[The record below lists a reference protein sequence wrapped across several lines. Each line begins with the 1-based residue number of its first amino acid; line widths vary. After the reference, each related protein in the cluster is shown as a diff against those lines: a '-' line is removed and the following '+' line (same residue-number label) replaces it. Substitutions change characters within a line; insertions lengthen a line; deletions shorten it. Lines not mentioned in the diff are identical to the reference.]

1 MTLAAFR
8 NALIR
13 WVLFMAMRPVG
24 RLLRGSVRR
33 SLPRQAGRQLRLRK
47 RYQIPSDTPIEGY
60 TETLRQ
66 RVRSSGHRIV
76 TTSGSTAQPKEL
88 AYPRARTR
96 MVRLLFAQ
104 ITLRCAAARGVKR
117 PLIFT
122 LSSLSEDGSL
132 TAVMTGG
139 TPSLV
144 DCLMTPNRVLHHP
157 AFKEVVDRYG
167 LMAVRVWAM
176 VMCSPGW
183 LYSTN
188 PSTQA
193 VFFHNLGQDWDGARA
208 MLADWLDDA
217 SQFSADVQRQ
227 TRRMVAPGWRARA
240 AAAMAAG
247 DAFPVRQWLPALA
260 VFSSWDGGN
269 TRPFLKQV
277 QNALPEADFIPMFSM
292 STETIETVTVFRNRQ
307 AHFLPIAPGVLYE
320 FLPADAE
327 DDEPALLRSAT
338 DLEVGGEY
346 SLVVSDAWG
355 LRRYQTEDIFACVG
369 RLDGLPDLQFCRRRG
384 LTWSFTG
391 EKITGQHLEAAYQ
404 ALVQDFPMLEGV
416 QLTTA
421 PSHPEG
427 DRLPGYRLLLAV
439 PGGKLALD
447 REALAERFDHHLRV
461 INDEYD
467 SKRASDRLKP
477 PTASVIDYDALAAA
491 IRGGVDVQARGWDS
505 QFKLLPLLRTRWED
519 LTFAQTQTSH
529 TP

>member
-1 MTLAAFR
+1 MTLAALR
-8 NALIR
+8 NALVR
-13 WVLFMAMRPVG
+13 WVLFTAMRPVG
-24 RLLRGSVRR
+24 HMLRWAVRR
-33 SLPRQAGRQLRLRK
+33 SLPGQADRQAALRG
-47 RYQIPSDTPIEGY
+47 RYQIDRDTPIEGY
-60 TETLRQ
+60 TEALRE
-66 RVRSSGHRIV
+66 RVRGSGHRIV

-96 MVRLLFAQ
+96 MVRLLFAR
-104 ITLRCAAARGVKR
+104 ITLRCAAARQVKR

-157 AFKEVVDRYG
+157 AFEPIIARYG

-176 VMCSPGW
+176 VMSSPGW

-193 VFFHNLGQDWDGARA
+193 VFFHKLGQDWDGARA
-208 MLADWLDDA
+208 MLRDWLADPG
-217 SQFSADVQRQ
+217 QFSVDVQRQ
-227 TRRMVAPGWRARA
+227 TRRMVAPGWRSRA
-240 AAAMAAG
+240 EAAMAAE
-247 DAFPVRQWLPALA
+247 AAAPVRQWLPALA

-269 TRPFLKQV
+269 TRPFLTQV
-277 QNALPEADFIPMFSM
+277 QRALPAAEFIPMFSM
-292 STETIETVTVFRNRQ
+292 STETIETVTVFRGRQ

-320 FLPADAE
+320 FLPAAE
-327 DDEPALLRSAT
+327 DDDPAQLRSA
-338 DLEVGGEY
+338 DALEVGEEY
-346 SLVVSDAWG
+346 ALVVSDAWG

-369 RLDGLPDLQFCRRRG
+369 TLDGLPDLQFCRRRG

-391 EKITGQHLEAAYQ
+391 EKLTSQHLEHAYRD
-404 ALVQDFPMLEGV
+404 LVRDFPMLDGV

-427 DRLPGYRLLLAV
+427 DRLPGYHLVLAV
-439 PGGKLALD
+439 PGGVLD
-447 REALAERFDHHLRV
+447 VDRQTLAERFDQHLRT
-461 INDEYD
+461 INEEYE

-477 PTASVIDYDALAAA
+477 PRASVIDYDTLAAA
-491 IRGGVDVQARGWDS
+491 IRGGADVQARGWDS
-505 QFKLLPLLRTRWED
+505 QFKLLPLLRTRWETLGLSGD
-519 LTFAQTQTSH
+519 TDQTAGH
-529 TP
+529 